1 MFGPAGASAGI
12 FLLLVG
18 LAMIWFYASA
28 VVLVLLGTFVGFSFT
43 GTWIDTDKKRVKYIT
58 NLFGI
63 FPLGQWVFVEPG
75 MKMGVKKSNEV
86 WRTYSRSNQSI
97 DIADKDYRVVLYT
110 SQGEVIMPVGKAKE
124 LKEAKKIQEMYAHQ
138 LGISAV

>member
-12 FLLLVG
+12 FLLVVG
-18 LAMIWFYASA
+18 LAMIWFYGSA
-28 VVLVLLGTFVGFSFT
+28 VVLVLLGAFVGFSST
-43 GTWIDTDKKRVKYIT
+43 GTWIDPEKKKVKYVA

-63 FPLGQWVFVEPG
+63 FPLGQWVFVEPD

-97 DIADKDYRVVLYT
+97 DIADKDYRLILYT
-110 SQGEVIMPVGKAKE
+110 AQGKVIMPVGKADNFEKANV
-124 LKEAKKIQEMYAHQ
+124 LLDQYTKK
-138 LGISAV
+138 LGIGAV